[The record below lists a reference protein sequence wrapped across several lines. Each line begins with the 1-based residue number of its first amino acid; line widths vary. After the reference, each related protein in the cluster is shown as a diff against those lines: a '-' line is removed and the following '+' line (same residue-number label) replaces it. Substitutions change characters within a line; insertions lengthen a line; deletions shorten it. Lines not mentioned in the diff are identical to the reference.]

1 MTDDASRR
9 APEFGMR
16 LATAA
21 AAIAA
26 GGGLGGGFYP
36 DHTGWRKPPRP
47 ARKKVN
53 PKAKKQ
59 AEAKRARKRTRRAT

>member
-1 MTDDASRR
+1 MSNPVIGA
-9 APEFGMR
+9 R
-16 LATAA
+16 LAMAA

-36 DHTGWRKPPRP
+36 DDTGWQRHRVRP

-53 PKAKKQ
+53 PNAKKQ
-59 AEAKRARKRTRRAT
+59 AEAKRARKRTRRAP